1 MAVKFLPSQDVNV
14 TQDRFKLLPP
24 LLVVNHGS
32 SPTVARP
39 TAAQVRWEGSVMP
52 DNGVAGDVW
61 VMQRAHLSQDQL
73 WDYNGSVWVRRSDFE
88 LGYPGAAMLLEVQTT
103 IPSQQV
109 ILPFGAFGGAVN
121 VTVDWGDGSAPQV
134 YTTANPSKTYTL
146 SGTYQIS
153 VTGSSVSFGSDA
165 AQWRDRVT
173 AVRTIGR
180 LGITNFT
187 QAFRARTRAVNLSC
201 EAWDMSAVT
210 NMSNMFANASGFNRP
225 IGSWDVSSVT
235 TMENTFGSAPNFDQ
249 PIGEWDVSS
258 VTNMS
263 NMFNSASNFNQPIGD
278 WNVSSVTNMSGMF
291 TAAGAFDQPIGGWD
305 VSEVT
310 NMSSMFIFCAAFNQ
324 PIGDWNV
331 SKVTNMFRIFRQ
343 TARFNQPI
351 DNWNVSAVTN
361 MGDAFNLT
369 GAFNQPLNSWNVTN
383 VTSMSD
389 MFRTAN
395 SFQQPLNQWD
405 FRSTVNI
412 AAFMQDKTGVNSYN
426 TTDYNDLLVRWN
438 DLRVATTLSSNRVTN
453 MGGAKHSGAGT
464 TARAALVAAGWTIT
478 DGGAV

>member
-61 VMQRAHLSQDQL
+61 VMQRTHLSQDQL

-103 IPSQQV
+103 LPSQQV

-121 VTVDWGDGSAPQV
+121 VTVDWGDGSAPQA
-134 YTTANPSKTYTL
+134 YTSANPSKTYTL

-165 AQWRDRVT
+165 GQWRDRVT

-187 QAFRARTRAVNLSC
+187 QAFRTRTRPVRISC

-210 NMSNMFANASGFNRP
+210 ICTGTFQNAAGFDRP
-225 IGSWDVSSVT
+225 VGSWDVSAVT
-235 TMENTFGSAPNFDQ
+235 AMNGFFVACFSFDQTIGEWNVSNVTNMLAMFEATTNFNQ

-258 VTNMS
+258 VTNMQL
-263 NMFNSASNFNQPIGD
+263 MFNAARAFNEPIND
-278 WNVSSVTNMSGMF
+278 WNVSNVTNMSGMF
-291 TAAGAFDQPIGGWD
+291 QAA
-305 VSEVT
+305 
-310 NMSSMFIFCAAFNQ
+310 
-324 PIGDWNV
+324 
-331 SKVTNMFRIFRQ
+331 
-343 TARFNQPI
+343 
-351 DNWNVSAVTN
+351 
-361 MGDAFNLT
+361 DA
-369 GAFNQPLNSWNVTN
+369 
-383 VTSMSD
+383 
-389 MFRTAN
+389 
-395 SFQQPLNQWD
+395 FQQPLNQWD
-405 FRSTVNI
+405 FRGTVNI
-412 AAFMQDKTGVNSYN
+412 TNFMLNKTGANSYN
-426 TTDYNDLLVRWN
+426 TTDYNNLLVRW
-438 DLRVATTLSSNRVTN
+438 DELRVATTLSSNRVVN

-464 TARAALVAAGWTIT
+464 TARAALVAAGWSIT
-478 DGGAV
+478 DGGAA

>member
-14 TQDRFKLLPP
+14 TQDRFRLLPP

-52 DNGVAGDVW
+52 DNGIAGDVW

-103 IPSQQV
+103 LPSQQV
-109 ILPFGAFGGAVN
+109 ILPFGQFGGAVN

-134 YTTANPSKTYTL
+134 YTSANPSKTYTL
-146 SGTYQIS
+146 AGTYQIS

-165 AQWRDRVT
+165 SQWNDRII
-173 AVRTIGR
+173 AFRTIGR
-180 LGITNFT
+180 LGITS
-187 QAFRARTRAVNLSC
+187 FRQSFRSRTRAIALSC
-201 EAWDMSAVT
+201 EAWNMSSVT
-210 NMSNMFANASGFNRP
+210 NVQEMFRNAAAFNIP
-225 IGSWDVSSVT
+225 VGSWDVSSVT
-235 TMENTFGSAPNFDQ
+235 NLDTTFLGCTGFNQ
-249 PIGEWDVSS
+249 PIGEWDVSN
-258 VTNMS
+258 VTTMVA
-263 NMFNSASNFNQPIGD
+263 MFENCFYFNQPISE
-278 WNVSSVTNMSGMF
+278 WNVSSVTNMQAMF
-291 TAAGAFDQPIGGWD
+291 NAAR
-305 VSEVT
+305 
-310 NMSSMFIFCAAFNQ
+310 AFNQ
-324 PIGDWNV
+324 PINDWNV
-331 SKVTNMFRIFRQ
+331 SNVTNM
-343 TARFNQPI
+343 
-351 DNWNVSAVTN
+351 SA
-361 MGDAFNLT
+361 MFQAADA
-369 GAFNQPLNSWNVTN
+369 
-383 VTSMSD
+383 
-389 MFRTAN
+389 
-395 SFQQPLNQWD
+395 FQQPLNQWD
-405 FRSTVNI
+405 FRGTVNLTN
-412 AAFMQDKTGVNSYN
+412 FMLNKTGANSYN